1 MERDPSNPYA
11 TPQARNIA
19 PETKPAVLSPGAY
32 GPYRDNRLLARWLVG
47 LLLFGL
53 LAHAA
58 RIAVNLTYSLTGWF
72 DDPDVSNRIEAAFDS
87 LWIAALSCMIV
98 FGVWIVR
105 SGKNAWL
112 FARLTRSTWR
122 AGSLSAPKFLD
133 DTPGWAVGWYFI
145 PIASLWKPYVAM
157 RDIVRASTLDAGLPG
172 WLLPFWW
179 TLWILS
185 QFTGHGAVRIG
196 TGWADWD
203 SAEAFIYW
211 ISGAGI
217 EIALHTMA
225 ILLVR
230 GVTSLQSDTA
240 ATLAA
245 QAELSAPG
253 PPGPA

>member
-1 MERDPSNPYA
+1 MVSESNPYA
-11 TPQARNIA
+11 APQAKGNP
-19 PETKPAVLSPGAY
+19 PEAGPAQLPPGAY

-53 LAHAA
+53 LVHVA
-58 RIAVNLTYSLTGWF
+58 RIAVNLIYSFTGWF
-72 DDPDVSNRIEAAFDS
+72 DDPDVSSRIEAAFES
-87 LWIAALSCMIV
+87 FWLFALSCTVV

-105 SGKNAWL
+105 SCKNAWL

-122 AGSLSAPKFLD
+122 TGSPSTPKFLD

-145 PIASLWKPYVAM
+145 PIASFWKPYVAM

-185 QFTGHGAVRIG
+185 QFTGRA
-196 TGWADWD
+196 TGKIAMGNHAWM

-211 ISGAGI
+211 ISGVGI
-217 EIALHTMA
+217 EIALHTVA

-245 QAELSAPG
+245 QAEFSAPG